1 MNSRSA
7 SRMPGHRATAG
18 SPTIDHRLAS
28 TLDRTIYHRASVPD
42 LTPLASSLAIALLLL
57 VMLWFALGT
66 QRNIARGNALLRWM
80 QTGLPLVGKRTN
92 LRWLGSSAVILGI
105 NDPEPPFREAE
116 VLLVL
121 EPRDLPWLWLF
132 SRGRGRRDFII
143 VRGSLRRAPRF
154 EVEAG
159 DRRGWTGQDHLGRLS
174 DGEWQELRWGGPEL
188 RAAHSGG
195 DPAEIEALKPLWDRI
210 GSASG
215 GVWRLSVQR
224 VVPHVE
230 IHVLPPD
237 TARVSAD
244 RMFRPIVELA
254 RSLAKER

>member
-1 MNSRSA
+1 MPSA
-7 SRMPGHRATAG
+7 LG
-18 SPTIDHRLAS
+18 
-28 TLDRTIYHRASVPD
+28 RTIYHRGNVPD
-42 LTPLASSLAIALLLL
+42 LSPFATSLAIALLVL

-80 QTGLPLVGKRTN
+80 QVGLPLIGKRTN

-105 NDPEPPFREAE
+105 NDPDPPFRDAE
-116 VLLVL
+116 VLVVL
-121 EPRDLPWLWLF
+121 EPRDLPWLWLL

-154 EVEAG
+154 DLEAG
-159 DRRGWTGQDHLGRLS
+159 DSRGWTGADHLGRLS
-174 DGEWQELRWGGPEL
+174 EGDWQELDWGGADV

-195 DPAEIEALKPLWDRI
+195 DQAAVQGLKPFWDRVE
-210 GSASG
+210 SASG
-215 GVWRLSVQR
+215 GIWRLSVQR

-237 TARVSAD
+237 TSGVTAD
-244 RMFRPIVELA
+244 KLFRPIVELA
-254 RSLAKER
+254 GSLARER